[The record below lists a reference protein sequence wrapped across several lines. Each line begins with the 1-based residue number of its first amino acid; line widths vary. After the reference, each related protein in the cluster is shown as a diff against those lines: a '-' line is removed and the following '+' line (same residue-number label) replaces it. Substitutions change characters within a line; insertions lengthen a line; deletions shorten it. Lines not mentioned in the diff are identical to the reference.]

1 MTRKIIVFLIPLI
14 LSYIFWCILVAEVS
28 SVWFWFTG
36 FKLLD
41 VLTFIVGAVLQ
52 GGHNNSTCPPRAYS
66 SYVNRPMNG
75 CYSP

>member
-1 MTRKIIVFLIPLI
+1 
-14 LSYIFWCILVAEVS
+14 VS